1 VNILY
6 SPAGTP
12 MSPLLRRCL
21 SGLFLIALFW
31 CGEAAIAQTVRFETV
46 EERSDGRTISIEIS
60 WNEALSRFGR
70 EGVPYLDR
78 TLLTSIGYGWPHA
91 YENVPLPSLVLPRAS
106 VLSVDFDELTV
117 SGADDEIAA
126 EVNLPVVEVSDL
138 GVYRR
143 QPTATLVANLVTY
156 DESRRVIR
164 RYRRIL
170 VSIAH
175 APRSERSLLS
185 PPAALAASA
194 GRSALADGAIFKIP
208 IRDEGVYRIDREVIS
223 RLGLNP
229 AAIEPNNVRVFTN
242 GGRPLPA
249 LNADPRPEDL
259 IETPTFVRG
268 GGDGAFQ
275 QGDVVLFYA
284 AAPSGWTWDASR
296 GEWAHYVNPFSND
309 NFVFLKIDTAAGLRV
324 GNSSYPDLSGLT
336 PVASVTGRFSRD
348 IERLMWSHEGGSG
361 LNWVSDRIG
370 STGRIDI
377 LTNQILPGL
386 EAGQLQ
392 YRARVAIKSNPV
404 ASAFIRSGETVL
416 QEFRGARITGSTEA
430 PTASAVERSFTQTI
444 ASPAPLNLN
453 MRLQEQTGDPSA
465 AFDWIRILYPQALRA
480 EGGILRFATPA
491 GQSGPMEFRL
501 GGFTQEPQ
509 VWDVTSPGSVRRLG
523 TRSVNGNYHVQM
535 EVASG
540 NQPREVIAFVESA
553 TRTITADATTR
564 IENQN
569 LRGIDTYPH
578 FVIVTPLEFKVFAD
592 ELADRRR
599 AEGLNVLVTQVEHI
613 FNEFGG
619 GLGDFR
625 AIRDYFR
632 FLYLRAPDETRM
644 LRYALLFGDGHYNFR
659 NLGSPLPGLVNW
671 IPPYQTDETFDPIFS
686 YTSDD
691 YFGLLD
697 DHEGMW
703 VFTANDRPG
712 PVVERLDIGVG
723 RLPVQT
729 PAEARSM
736 LDKISHYESAATF
749 GAWRTRYTFVADNGF
764 TGQAGNFTDWDLHV
778 QNADVVAEMVRANYQ
793 KMNIRKIYATNY
805 ERVFRNGWRIPD
817 ANRDIMSALNEGTL
831 LFNYS
836 GHGSPNLLTQ
846 ERIFTREDAMS
857 LTNWDALSIFVTAT
871 CSFGRWDMDG
881 EQSGAELLLLNPRGG
896 AVALLT
902 TVRLVYTSS
911 GTTTLNVGMNLQV
924 NRDLFSP
931 DEQGLPR
938 RLGDAL
944 RATKNTTVGLQ
955 GNNRKFNLLGDPTM
969 RIGLPSRPVSVTHV
983 GGQSLGEGAPVPV
996 RALDRLTITGEVR
1009 NVQGGVDTSFDG
1021 VVDLTIFDAVR
1032 QVMLPY
1038 QRNMPTPYFLVR
1050 EDLIWRGSV
1059 TAVSGRFDATF
1070 VVPKDISYSNLP
1082 GRIAVYARGSTGHGA
1097 GATENLVVG
1106 GTSPNPPDDSEGP
1119 RIRLFLND
1127 TTFVSGGL
1135 TPSRPDLI
1143 VRLWDESGINTVG
1156 AGVGHEI
1163 LVVINGDEQNATDV
1177 SGSFQSDPDSYQS
1190 GSIRW
1195 RMPEQ
1200 RPGPNRLRV
1209 RAWDV
1214 LNNSSTAE
1222 MDFEVAATEDLRLN
1236 RVYNY
1241 PNPTTGPTR
1250 FIFEHNQLPGTP
1262 ARVQIRVFTL
1272 NGRPIKTIMPEEALP
1287 SGVLPAGP
1295 VQISWNGLDDD
1306 FDRLS
1311 TGVYLYRVRVEVD
1324 TADGGRQVAEII
1336 ERLAIIR

>member
-1 VNILY
+1 M
-6 SPAGTP
+6 A
-12 MSPLLRRCL
+12 
-21 SGLFLIALFW
+21 
-31 CGEAAIAQTVRFETV
+31 
-46 EERSDGRTISIEIS
+46 
-60 WNEALSRFGR
+60 
-70 EGVPYLDR
+70 
-78 TLLTSIGYGWPHA
+78 
-91 YENVPLPSLVLPRAS
+91 
-106 VLSVDFDELTV
+106 
-117 SGADDEIAA
+117 
-126 EVNLPVVEVSDL
+126 
-138 GVYRR
+138 
-143 QPTATLVANLVTY
+143 
-156 DESRRVIR
+156 
-164 RYRRIL
+164 
-170 VSIAH
+170 
-175 APRSERSLLS
+175 
-185 PPAALAASA
+185 
-194 GRSALADGAIFKIP
+194 
-208 IRDEGVYRIDREVIS
+208 
-223 RLGLNP
+223 
-229 AAIEPNNVRVFTN
+229 
-242 GGRPLPA
+242 
-249 LNADPRPEDL
+249 
-259 IETPTFVRG
+259 
-268 GGDGAFQ
+268 
-275 QGDVVLFYA
+275 
-284 AAPSGWTWDASR
+284 
-296 GEWAHYVNPFSND
+296 
-309 NFVFLKIDTAAGLRV
+309 
-324 GNSSYPDLSGLT
+324 
-336 PVASVTGRFSRD
+336 
-348 IERLMWSHEGGSG
+348 
-361 LNWVSDRIG
+361 
-370 STGRIDI
+370 
-377 LTNQILPGL
+377 
-386 EAGQLQ
+386 
-392 YRARVAIKSNPV
+392 
-404 ASAFIRSGETVL
+404 
-416 QEFRGARITGSTEA
+416 
-430 PTASAVERSFTQTI
+430 
-444 ASPAPLNLN
+444 
-453 MRLQEQTGDPSA
+453 
-465 AFDWIRILYPQALRA
+465 
-480 EGGILRFATPA
+480 
-491 GQSGPMEFRL
+491 
-501 GGFTQEPQ
+501 
-509 VWDVTSPGSVRRLG
+509 
-523 TRSVNGNYHVQM
+523 
-535 EVASG
+535 
-540 NQPREVIAFVESA
+540 
-553 TRTITADATTR
+553 
-564 IENQN
+564 
-569 LRGIDTYPH
+569 
-578 FVIVTPLEFKVFAD
+578 
-592 ELADRRR
+592 
-599 AEGLNVLVTQVEHI
+599 
-613 FNEFGG
+613 
-619 GLGDFR
+619 
-625 AIRDYFR
+625 
-632 FLYLRAPDETRM
+632 
-644 LRYALLFGDGHYNFR
+644 
-659 NLGSPLPGLVNW
+659 
-671 IPPYQTDETFDPIFS
+671 
-686 YTSDD
+686 
-691 YFGLLD
+691 
-697 DHEGMW
+697 
-703 VFTANDRPG
+703 
-712 PVVERLDIGVG
+712 
-723 RLPVQT
+723 
-729 PAEARSM
+729 
-736 LDKISHYESAATF
+736 
-749 GAWRTRYTFVADNGF
+749 
-764 TGQAGNFTDWDLHV
+764 
-778 QNADVVAEMVRANYQ
+778 
-793 KMNIRKIYATNY
+793 
-805 ERVFRNGWRIPD
+805 
-817 ANRDIMSALNEGTL
+817 
-831 LFNYS
+831 
-836 GHGSPNLLTQ
+836 
-846 ERIFTREDAMS
+846 

-944 RATKNTTVGLQ
+944 RATKNTAVGLQ

-969 RIGLPSRPVSVTHV
+969 RIGLPSRPVAVTHV
-983 GGQSLGEGAPVPV
+983 GGQSLGEGVPVPV
-996 RALDRLTITGEVR
+996 RALDRLMITGEVR

-1097 GATENLVVG
+1097 GATENLIVG

-1163 LVVINGDEQNATDV
+1163 LVVINGDEQNATDI

-1222 MDFEVAATEDLRLN
+1222 MDFEVAATEDLRIN

-1272 NGRPIKTIMPEEALP
+1272 SGRPIKSIMPEEALP